1 LNLSKVFI
9 NINGD
14 SNESGI
20 RCLNEDNDKRVLKQS
35 SIDSFLI
42 SVKKYKHLNSFL
54 FLKKFLIKLSISKT
68 SSLGSLNFMKIW
80 HDNSGYEDNASWFM
94 KYIIVYDL
102 ETKDKFYF
110 VCEQWLAA
118 ERGDGKIE
126 RNLISIHENEFKELK
141 GKNQVL
147 TDKFSDLHLWYSVFK
162 KPIGSLLTRL
172 NRVTCCFLSVYLS
185 MLLITI
191 YYTANATLFKNSVLV
206 NFSFLE
212 LTVEQVKNDC
222 SLL

>member
-1 LNLSKVFI
+1 
-9 NINGD
+9 
-14 SNESGI
+14 
-20 RCLNEDNDKRVLKQS
+20 
-35 SIDSFLI
+35 
-42 SVKKYKHLNSFL
+42 
-54 FLKKFLIKLSISKT
+54 
-68 SSLGSLNFMKIW
+68 MKIW

-102 ETKDKFYF
+102 KTKEKFYF

-147 TDKFSDLHLWYSVFK
+147 TDKFSDLHLWYSVFT

-191 YYTANATLFKNSVLV
+191 YYSSKSVLFKNSVLV
-206 NFSFLE
+206 NFSFFD
-212 LTVEQVKNDC
+212 LTQEQVKNYC
-222 SLL
+222 VLL